1 MAQKGPKPRP
11 LAVTNAALRIGV
23 KVMPSIPPWL
33 KVLLAG
39 GRRVTIDGN
48 TLDATLQLMLAGQR
62 LSGTGGL
69 GASGDVGIARALM
82 RNSHIAMGT
91 HVDVRTT
98 DFTIPGPNSP
108 LRTRHYQ
115 PAVAKAAPLLVFFH
129 GGGFV
134 VGDLESHDGL
144 CRTICRDAAIHVL
157 SVDYRL
163 APEHKAPAAE
173 DDCVAA
179 YRWALGHAAELGAD
193 PSRIGVGGDS
203 AGGTLAALVALRSR
217 EEGIPQPALQVLLY
231 PALDLS
237 AKTRS
242 RSLFSDGFFV
252 TKQEIEWFT
261 ELYLGGV
268 DLAADDWRVSPLK
281 TVDLSGLAPA
291 LVVTA
296 GFDPLRDEG
305 NEYAAALCSAGVA
318 VDHRQF
324 DTLAHGF
331 ASVAPFGGGS
341 ADAMAAT
348 ISAIRAHLSRS

>member
-1 MAQKGPKPRP
+1 MTHTRPKARP
-11 LAVTNAALRIGV
+11 VAITNAALRIGV
-23 KVMPSIPPWL
+23 KVMPWIPPWL
-33 KVLLAG
+33 KLLLAG
-39 GRRVTIDGN
+39 RKRVTIDGN
-48 TLDATLQLMLAGQR
+48 TLDPTLQLMLATQR
-62 LSGTGGL
+62 RSGTGGL
-69 GASGDVGIARALM
+69 GATGDVGVARALM
-82 RNSHIAMGT
+82 HNSHVAMAARI
-91 HVDVRTT
+91 DARTT
-98 DFTIPGPNSP
+98 DFTIPGPDGP

-115 PAVAKAAPLLVFFH
+115 PDVAKAAPLLVFFH

-144 CRTICRDAAIHVL
+144 CRMICRDAAIHVL

-163 APEHKAPAAE
+163 APEYKAPAAE
-173 DDCVAA
+173 DDCIAA
-179 YRWALGHAAELGAD
+179 YRWALEHAAELGAD
-193 PSRIGVGGDS
+193 PSRIAVGGDS

-217 EEGIPQPALQVLLY
+217 DEDIPQPAPQVLLY

-252 TKQEIEWFT
+252 SKQEIEWFT
-261 ELYLGGV
+261 DLYLGGA
-268 DLAADDWRVSPLK
+268 DLAADDWRVSPSR

-305 NEYAAALCSAGVA
+305 NEYAAALCSAGVT

-324 DTLAHGF
+324 GTLAHGF

-341 ADAMAAT
+341 ADAIAAT
-348 ISAIRAHLSRS
+348 ISAIRAHLSRG